1 MASQNDI
8 AAIRTCIAN
17 QIDPVAI
24 GDRRIAGVIGD
35 APSLYSKSP
44 AVWNAAFPHLGMNAI
59 YLPFDVEE
67 RRLKGLAAAMRASK
81 RVLGVNVTVLHN
93 LRIMEYLD
101 ELGRDAARMQAVNTI
116 HRAEHG
122 GL

>member
-1 MASQNDI
+1 MAFQNDI
-8 AAIRTCIAN
+8 AAIQTCIAN

-44 AVWNAAFPHLGMNAI
+44 ALWNAAFPHLGMNAL

-67 RRLKGLAAAMRASK
+67 RRPKDLAVARRASEH
-81 RVLGVNVTVLHN
+81 VLAVNVTVAHK
-93 LRIMEYLD
+93 LRIIDCL
-101 ELGRDAARMQAVNTI
+101 
-116 HRAEHG
+116 
-122 GL
+122 

>member
-8 AAIRTCIAN
+8 AAIQTSITN

-44 AVWNAAFPHLGMNAI
+44 ALWNAAFRHLGMSAI

-67 RRLKGLAAAMRASK
+67 RGLKDLAAPMGASK
-81 RVLGVNVTVLHN
+81 RVLGVNATFPHN

-101 ELGRDAARMQAVNTI
+101 DLAPDAARTQAVNTI
-116 HRAEHG
+116 V
-122 GL
+122 